1 MVSIRKETYFPRGTY
16 TRIFLTKGKYECVE
30 NLSMSLSF
38 ISYENEKVEQH
49 IRYKIQKSI
58 VLRF

>member
-1 MVSIRKETYFPRGTY
+1 
-16 TRIFLTKGKYECVE
+16 
-30 NLSMSLSF
+30 MSLSF

-58 VLRF
+58 VLRFWVESGVILLYVKSSRWVKSLTLKKKMW